1 MKKSL
6 TIHNDGF
13 EGFRN
18 RSLERARKLDRGE
31 LLEPLE
37 PEKIIT
43 FDEAFKALTPARI
56 LVIRKAK
63 EREISITSLAN
74 SLNRSREAVSRDV
87 AALRS
92 AGILKVRN
100 VTNPGHG
107 KAAMVSTAAKKILV
121 EI

>member
-6 TIHNDGF
+6 TIRNDGF
-13 EGFRN
+13 EGFRK
-18 RSLERARKLDRGE
+18 RSLERASKLDRGE
-31 LLEPLE
+31 LLE

-43 FDEAFKALTPARI
+43 FDEAFRALTPARI

-63 EREISITSLAN
+63 EKEISITSLAN

-107 KAAMVSTAAKKILV
+107 KAAMVSATAKKIFV